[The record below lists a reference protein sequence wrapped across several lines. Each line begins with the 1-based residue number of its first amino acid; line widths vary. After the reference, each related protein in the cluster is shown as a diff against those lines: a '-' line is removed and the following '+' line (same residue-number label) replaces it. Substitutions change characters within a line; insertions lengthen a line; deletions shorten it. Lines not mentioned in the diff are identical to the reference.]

1 MPDICEFHKETLA
14 KVDAAGIA
22 LEGKVAK
29 SSLKWVAAIFAVPT
43 LAAILSAWAFI
54 ASADYRYG
62 SYLQAKT
69 NEAKIQL
76 LEERTTT
83 IKSDLIRYQSDIMS
97 ELNEIKRDVKYLA
110 GRTGRTDGK

>member
-1 MPDICEFHKETLA
+1 MTDVCEFHKDTLA
-14 KVDAAGIA
+14 KLELAGTA

-29 SSLKWVAAIFAVPT
+29 SSLKWVAAIFAIPT

-69 NEAKIQL
+69 NEAKIQVM
-76 LEERTTT
+76 EERTMSLR
-83 IKSDLIRYQSDIMS
+83 SDLNRAQGDIMS
-97 ELNEIKRDVKYLA
+97 ELTEIKRDIKFLTMRYRDVKQ
-110 GRTGRTDGK
+110 

>member
-1 MPDICEFHKETLA
+1 MADVCEFHRETVA
-14 KVDAAGIA
+14 KVDAAGTA

-76 LEERTTT
+76 LEERTMT
-83 IKSDLIRYQSDIMS
+83 IKNDLVKHQVDIMN
-97 ELNEIKRDVKYLA
+97 ELNEIKRDVKFLTMTS
-110 GRTGRTDGK
+110 GRSDGK